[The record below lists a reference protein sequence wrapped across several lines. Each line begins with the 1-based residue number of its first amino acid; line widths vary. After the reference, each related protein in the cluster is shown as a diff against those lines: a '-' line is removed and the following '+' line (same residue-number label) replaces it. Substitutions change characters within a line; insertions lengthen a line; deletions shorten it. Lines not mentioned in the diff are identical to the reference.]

1 MRFSST
7 PQKITNSLPFGV
19 IAFTGLPAFG
29 VAVVRPVSAVFD
41 EPNGNAN

>member
-1 MRFSST
+1 MHYSRT
-7 PQKITNSLPFGV
+7 PAKIANSVPFGV

-41 EPNGNAN
+41 EPHGNAN